1 MKVYRFSYL
10 LYACIY
16 TVVAVLIFVF
26 FDYKYIKYPI
36 PIFLLILTIGA
47 ISEAF
52 EKNPSPKTK
61 FSNAIE
67 SLSEDEK
74 YLQCQRCDKKENV
87 INVNI
92 RPESKLYISDKTLM
106 DVVTEFGL
114 DKYPILCFNCN
125 YVSYC
130 AEYHPP
136 KKYSQYYDVVKLNE
150 ELKKDFLEF
159 AEVNKHFD
167 KVEKI
172 NSISV

>member
-1 MKVYRFSYL
+1 MNK
-10 LYACIY
+10 
-16 TVVAVLIFVF
+16 
-26 FDYKYIKYPI
+26 
-36 PIFLLILTIGA
+36 
-47 ISEAF
+47 
-52 EKNPSPKTK
+52 
-61 FSNAIE
+61 
-67 SLSEDEK
+67 
-74 YLQCQRCDKKENV
+74 
-87 INVNI
+87 
-92 RPESKLYISDKTLM
+92 RPESELFISNKTLM

-114 DKYPILCFNCN
+114 DKYPILCFECN

-159 AEVNKHFD
+159 AKENKHFD